1 MSIQSGDDDERLTN
15 VLATEFPDAPVSPS
29 ASPRGSLG
37 IGQSVSSGDMQM
49 ESMSSY
55 ASPML
60 AVRMRGF
67 MYKRPPESGIAGAVR
82 VLAAEWRRRYFV
94 LVAFEKPESRSDESL
109 RLDVSERLALAAH
122 EPSAGAGRRRV
133 LLTKS
138 WDTLGNADLPS
149 CELLLCW
156 FANKEKCDE
165 WLRFLT
171 PSSMIPGCYELACAT
186 DEPSPARSPG
196 ARRPSLLGLRSDSKQ
211 ILATEFGGCLGS
223 LAMSTVSSIREA
235 LRMDLSY
242 RTLELAAPGRTFF
255 LGVEQL
261 DEFIEWRASLG
272 AALAN
277 DADPSQANQTSMFT
291 SQNRLPVPRMTST
304 RTTHVIREQP
314 NKWVYEVPLR
324 TFHVFWYILLVWT
337 VLWLWALV
345 FLMNPMVA
353 PCDTGAQTNV
363 SGGVCYDLE
372 TREPVT
378 SCAGWQEAADRMGPV
393 FSWVGALQPSGLFS
407 RRFQLSGEV
416 QDCFQLPSVLVHVL
430 FWIFV
435 FCELITGYS
444 TLVASRLNW
453 RVVRRG
459 ARMLHQMVPD
469 FPRAAWPRVD
479 LLICHYGEPAEETI
493 ETLKCALAQEYVA
506 SKLHIYI
513 CDDGYYKSDFKAVD
527 AGTAHWPTAK
537 VNSGLVQSTG
547 NVREA
552 VQNFMTALAAERG
565 GASQVDEGRLAAK
578 VRSVMP
584 DPSSASRVVARLDC
598 AVGFTE
604 DRYDLQGLPTVSY
617 VARVKPKTHHSKA
630 GNINNVLY
638 NVQCTRFGDEGPATY
653 DGGSYVCIFDNDM
666 EPHPLFLVSSL
677 PLFFESLAD
686 GAADADAHMPPM
698 LQAGPGQDASPYTD
712 APERNALAYVQTPQY
727 FRQNEL
733 MLAVGGDPL
742 SHES

>member
-1 MSIQSGDDDERLTN
+1 MSIQSSGDDERLTN
-15 VLATEFPDAPVSPS
+15 VLSAEFPDAPVSPTGS
-29 ASPRGSLG
+29 VQRSSLG
-37 IGQSVSSGDMQM
+37 IGQSVSSGELEMGA
-49 ESMSSY
+49 SFS
-55 ASPML
+55 SPML

-82 VLAAEWRRRYFV
+82 LLAAEWRRRYFV
-94 LVAFEKPESRSDESL
+94 LVAFETDTREQSL
-109 RLDVSERLALAAH
+109 RLDVSERHALAAH
-122 EPSAGAGRRRV
+122 EPATGAGRRRV
-133 LLTKS
+133 LQTRS
-138 WDTLGNADLPS
+138 WETVGNADLPS
-149 CELLLCW
+149 CQLLLCW
-156 FANKEKCDE
+156 FANRETCDD
-165 WLRFLT
+165 WLGFLT
-171 PSSMIPGCYELACAT
+171 PSSIIPGCYELACAG

-196 ARRPSLLGLRSDSKQ
+196 ARRPSLLGLRGDST
-211 ILATEFGGCLGS
+211 ILATEVGGCLGS
-223 LAMSTVSSIREA
+223 LAMSSVSSIREA

-261 DEFIEWRASLG
+261 EEFIEWRAALG
-272 AALAN
+272 AALA
-277 DADPSQANQTSMFT
+277 ADNPSQPIETFT
-291 SQNRLPVPRMTST
+291 SSSRLPVPRISST
-304 RTTHVIREQP
+304 RTADVMREQP
-314 NKWVYEVPLR
+314 NKWVYEVPLK
-324 TFHVFWYILLVWT
+324 TFHIFWYILLVWT

-353 PCDTGAQTNV
+353 PCNTGAQTNV
-363 SGGVCYDLE
+363 SGGVCYNLE
-372 TREPVT
+372 TRGPVT
-378 SCAGWQEAADRMGPV
+378 GCAGWQEAAERMGPV
-393 FSWVGALQPSGLFS
+393 FSWVGALQPTGLLS
-407 RRFQLSGEV
+407 RRFELSGDV
-416 QDCFQLPSVLVHVL
+416 QDCFQEPSVLVHIL

-453 RVVRRG
+453 RIVRRG

-469 FPRAAWPRVD
+469 FPRAVWPRVD
-479 LLICHYGEPAEETI
+479 VLICDYGEPAEETI

-527 AGTAHWPTAK
+527 AGNAHWPTAK
-537 VNSGLVQSTG
+537 VNSGLVHSTG

-552 VQNFMTALAAERG
+552 VQNFMTALTAERG

-578 VRSVMP
+578 VRAAMP
-584 DPSSASRVVARLDC
+584 DPSSVSRAVARLDC

-617 VARVKPKTHHSKA
+617 VARLKPKKHHSKA

-638 NVQCTRFGDEGPATY
+638 NVQCTRFGEEGPATY
-653 DGGSYVCIFDNDM
+653 DGGRYVCIFDNDM

-686 GAADADAHMPPM
+686 GAPDSDAHLPPL

-727 FRQNEL
+727 FSR
-733 MLAVGGDPL
+733 M
-742 SHES
+742 S